1 MQAPRF
7 HVALALG
14 PEAVGRDLPL
24 PDTVAHHAV
33 RVLRLAAGQPLVLFD
48 GRGGECSA
56 TLEHIDR
63 RGATVRIERFDA
75 VERESALSIT
85 LLQAVIANDMM
96 DYAVRKATEL
106 GVTAVQP
113 VLTARS
119 APLPAGERGERRRLH
134 WQQVAVAACEQCG
147 RNRVPAVTAA
157 APLGTVL
164 AGRAG
169 RGLIL
174 VPGAAQS
181 LASCPRPDGPL
192 ALLVGPEGG
201 FAPQEITAAQA
212 AGWEAV
218 GLGPRVLRAET
229 AGVAAIA
236 AMQVLWGDCQ

>member
-24 PDTVAHHAV
+24 PDAAAHHAV

-48 GRGGECSA
+48 GRGGECTA
-56 TLEHIDR
+56 TLAQVDK
-63 RGATVRIERFDA
+63 RGATVRVERYDA
-75 VERESALSIT
+75 VERESALAIT

-147 RNRVPAVTAA
+147 RNRVPAVAAA
-157 APLGTVL
+157 APLAAVL
-164 AGRAG
+164 AGRTG

-174 VPGAAQS
+174 APGAAQS
-181 LASCPRPDGPL
+181 LAARPSPDGPV

-201 FAPQEITAAQA
+201 FAPQEIAAAQA

-218 GLGPRVLRAET
+218 GLGLRVLRAET

-236 AMQVLWGDCQ
+236 AMQVLWGDFR